1 MDCARAARTPRSPG
15 PSSMDFNPR
24 APELLCYDRAAP
36 LIGNAWLAQYRGRGW
51 ISRAIQYATGGPHS
65 HSALLRRNAASVDVL
80 ELRELHGGRVRPLRA
95 EVAKHPGRID
105 LFSPNSG
112 DRWTVNWD
120 EPDASWDANGA
131 VHYMELL
138 ATLPY
143 GYRSVLRI
151 ALRQTPLLWR
161 FYPIETCD
169 VVCQRSC
176 QIRPFCSHAV
186 ALALRLG
193 GHVDCVPRLPDYL
206 TTPNDLT
213 HSMFFRYEFTLT
225 P

>member
-1 MDCARAARTPRSPG
+1 
-15 PSSMDFNPR
+15 
-24 APELLCYDRAAP
+24 
-36 LIGNAWLAQYRGRGW
+36 IGNAWLAQYRGRGW

-65 HSALLRRNAASVDVL
+65 HSAMLRRNPASVDVL
-80 ELRELHGGRVRPLRA
+80 ELREFHGGRVRPLRA

-105 LFSPNSG
+105 LFSPNACERWSG
-112 DRWTVNWD
+112 NHYDD
-120 EPDASWDANGA
+120 PASDWDAAGA

-138 ATLPY
+138 AKLPY

-151 ALRQTPLLWR
+151 ALRQAPLIWR
-161 FYPIETCD
+161 LYPIETCD
-169 VVCQRSC
+169 VICQQSR

-213 HSMFFRYEFTLT
+213 HSLFFRYEFTLE